1 MSPTVRLSARLAC
14 ALALTACSGPAPTS
28 GTPTFSGT
36 VYLTATSAS
45 GALRVDMR
53 TWPQPP
59 AMGTNALELTVTDAA
74 DGAPR
79 DDLTVAVSPWMP
91 AMNHGSSAIPTVT
104 PQGHGKYLV
113 TEVYLFMPG
122 LWQLRTS
129 FSGGVTDHVTPA
141 VEIQ

>member
-1 MSPTVRLSARLAC
+1 
-14 ALALTACSGPAPTS
+14 
-28 GTPTFSGT
+28 
-36 VYLTATSAS
+36 
-45 GALRVDMR
+45 MR

-74 DGAPR
+74 DGTPR
-79 DDLTVAVSPWMP
+79 DDLVVAVSPWMP
-91 AMNHGSSAIPTVT
+91 AMNHGSSSIPTVT

-129 FSGGVTDHVTPA
+129 FSGGVTDHVAPA

>member
-1 MSPTVRLSARLAC
+1 MSPTLRLSAKLAC

-28 GTPTFSGT
+28 GTPTFSGDAYIT
-36 VYLTATSAS
+36 TTSDL
-45 GALRVDMR
+45 GALRLEMR

-59 AMGTNALELTVTDAA
+59 AMGTNALELTITDR
-74 DGAPR
+74 DGTPR

-91 AMNHGSSAIPTVT
+91 AMNHGSSAIPTVM
-104 PQGHGKYLV
+104 PEGHGKYLV

-141 VEIQ
+141 VEIH